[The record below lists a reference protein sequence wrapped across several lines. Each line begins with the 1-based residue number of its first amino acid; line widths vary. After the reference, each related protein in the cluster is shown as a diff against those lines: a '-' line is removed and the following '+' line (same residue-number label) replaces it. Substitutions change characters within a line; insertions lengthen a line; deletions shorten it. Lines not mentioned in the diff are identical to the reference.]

1 MKSFETKEKFIKQIV
16 EDNIYKEVL
25 IWADRQP
32 NLNTILKK
40 CPLNYRISLIGRGY
54 TQFEEDCDFD
64 EIDQYNLFYILDSR
78 PELVEKCDFD
88 KLDGEKQAILL
99 SIIGLKANV
108 ILKNSMERRNFIF
121 DNEQLEKYYKYCEW
135 DKLSGRSGHHCFIA
149 TNAAKYCIWDKLSD
163 GDWALLLS
171 SRPEFINKCDLNKL
185 DEHYWRIILNH
196 QPQLEQY
203 IPETGACLIVVP

>member
-99 SIIGLKANV
+99 SMHPEFESKCNFEKFDGTAWE
-108 ILKNSMERRNFIF
+108 ILFS
-121 DNEQLEKYYKYCEW
+121 DNEQLEKYCKYCDW
-135 DKLSGRSGHHCFIA
+135 DKLSGRNWTS
-149 TNAAKYCIWDKLSD
+149 
-163 GDWALLLS
+163 LLLS
-171 SRPEFINKCDLNKL
+171 
-185 DEHYWRIILNH
+185 
-196 QPQLEQY
+196 PQF
-203 IPETGACLIVVP
+203 VW